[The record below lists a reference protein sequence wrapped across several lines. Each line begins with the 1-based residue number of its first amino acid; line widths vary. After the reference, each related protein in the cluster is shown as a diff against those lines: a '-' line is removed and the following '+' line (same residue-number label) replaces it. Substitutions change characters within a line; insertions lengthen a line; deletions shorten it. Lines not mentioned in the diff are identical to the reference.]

1 MDGLAAVRIVRFCF
15 GLVLL
20 WALFYVY
27 IRAYLLDNLR
37 QKLFEIRD
45 DLFDFA
51 ADGGIAFNNPC
62 YRELRND
69 LNSLILFAGKLS
81 LGRAL
86 AAYWTVPVEDVNSH
100 TKLWVQRMEGLSP
113 LARRK
118 LLDTHAKAL
127 KHVTYYVVRRSLV
140 LHLLFLILMAGALWI
155 EAARNFY
162 QKLPSFAE
170 PLEAQAR
177 DEYRSAA

>member
-1 MDGLAAVRIVRFCF
+1 MDTLAAVRTVRLCL

-20 WALFYVY
+20 WGLFYVY

-37 QKLFEIRD
+37 QKLFAIRD

-51 ADGGIAFNNPC
+51 ADGGIEFNNPC
-62 YRELRND
+62 YRELRDD

-86 AAYWTVPVEDVNSH
+86 AAHWTTRLEDVESQMRQW
-100 TKLWVQRMEGLSP
+100 LQRMEGLPP

-118 LLDTHAKAL
+118 LLDVHTSAL
-127 KHVTYYVVRRSLV
+127 KQVTYYVIRRSLV
-140 LHLLFLILMAGALWI
+140 LHLLFLALLTGALWI
-155 EAARNFY
+155 EAARSFY
-162 QKLPSFAE
+162 RRLPSLAE